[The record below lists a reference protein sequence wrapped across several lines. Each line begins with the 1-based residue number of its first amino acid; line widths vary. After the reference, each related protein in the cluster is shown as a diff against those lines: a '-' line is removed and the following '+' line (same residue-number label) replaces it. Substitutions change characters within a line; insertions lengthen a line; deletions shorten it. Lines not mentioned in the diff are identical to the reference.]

1 MMENVREL
9 IRLAHR
15 QIDSGAPRLRTA
27 AELIA
32 LVKSYRGE
40 QHAGQRNEWLQAST
54 EESEREATAHKR
66 YYRTAYPGGRRAA
79 ECATATAKA
88 GESD

>member
-1 MMENVREL
+1 MDNVREL
-9 IRLAHR
+9 IRIAHR
-15 QIDSGAPRLRTA
+15 KIDGGAGRLETA

-40 QHAGQRNEWLQAST
+40 RNAERDTEWLQSRIAKS
-54 EESEREATAHKR
+54 EEVAARERDNDHRA
-66 YYRTAYPGGRRAA
+66 AYPGGRRAA
-79 ECATATAKA
+79 SYATVTAKA